1 MSASHAADFA
11 APAAALAKHPD
22 GSLLL
27 RSTYPLDGRLPLVT
41 ERLAFWADAAPA
53 RPAFVECSNG
63 VLARSLSYR
72 DAVLLSGRI
81 ALCMARYPLSP
92 KRPLLIIADNGID
105 HALLRIA
112 AMRMGVPFA
121 PLSPNL
127 LRFSGGP
134 ARLIEIVRQLNP
146 GLICADDADTVINTL
161 RSAGSAHLQV
171 VERIGAGSSGWP
183 ALMDADQLPQTG
195 AMAAPV
201 GLDTVA
207 GVFFTSGSTGAPKG
221 VITTQ
226 RMISSNQAAIALL
239 WPLLAQEPPRLLD
252 WLPWHHT
259 FGGNDNFNKML
270 WHGGTLYIDD
280 GRPTAEAISRTVANI
295 KAVRPTIHI
304 NVPRG
309 LELLLDA
316 MQADPLARAAL
327 LGTLRL
333 IFFAGAGLSRA
344 TWKRLQSLVSEH
356 AAAGGQRIALTSG
369 WGSTECGSTICLVH
383 FPIDGPNAV
392 GLPLPGY
399 ELKLT
404 PVGPKFEAWVRGP
417 NVTPGYW
424 PPGNSDRS
432 AFDDEG
438 FYRTGDAVRLLD
450 ADHPEKGLM
459 FDGRVAEDFK
469 LSTGTWVSVGPLRL
483 ALLAALAPLVRDVAI
498 AGHDERCVAILVFLE
513 AEACRAACGLP
524 AQMPAGE
531 IAASSAVRARIRSV
545 VAAHNAMQP
554 ASSSAVKRL
563 VLIDEP
569 PSADAGEVN
578 EKGHLNQRL
587 ALARREALVRSLF
600 DANPNPEVMLC

>member
-1 MSASHAADFA
+1 MRVSDAADFA
-11 APAAALAKHPD
+11 APAVALAKHAD

-27 RSTYPLDGRLPLVT
+27 RSAYPSDSRLPLVT
-41 ERLAFWADAAPA
+41 ERLAYWAEVAPA
-53 RPAFVECSNG
+53 RSAFVECGNG

-72 DAVLLSGRI
+72 DAVLLSGRL
-81 ALCMARYPLSP
+81 ALGLARHPLSAQ
-92 KRPLLIIADNGID
+92 RPLLIIADNGMD

-134 ARLIEIVRQLNP
+134 ARLIEIVRQLHP
-146 GLICADDADTVINTL
+146 GLICADDADSVIRTL
-161 RSAGSAHLQV
+161 RSAGLGHLQV
-171 VERIGAGSSGWP
+171 VLRIGAGSSEWP
-183 ALMDADQLPQTG
+183 ALMDADRLPPTR
-195 AMAAPV
+195 AMASPV
-201 GLDTVA
+201 GLDTVVA
-207 GVFFTSGSTGAPKG
+207 VFFTSGSTGAPKG

-226 RMISSNQAAIALL
+226 RMISANQAAIALL

-280 GRPTAEAISRTVANI
+280 GRPTAEAIGRTVANI

-316 MQADPLARAAL
+316 LQTDPTARAAL
-327 LGTLRL
+327 LGSLRL

-344 TWKRLQSLVSEH
+344 TWARLQSLVSEH
-356 AAAGGQRIALTSG
+356 VAAGGRRIALTSG

-404 PVGPKFEAWVRGP
+404 SFGPKLEAWVRGP

-450 ADHPEKGLM
+450 ADHPERGLM

-498 AGHDERCVAILVFLE
+498 AGHDERCVAILVFLD
-513 AEACRAACGLP
+513 AEACRAACGLS
-524 AQMPAGE
+524 AQMPAGA
-531 IAASSAVRARIRSV
+531 IAASAVVRARIGGAI
-545 VAAHNAMQP
+545 AAHNAMRP
-554 ASSSAVKRL
+554 ASSSAVQRL
-563 VLIDEP
+563 ILIGEP
-569 PSADAGEVN
+569 PSTDAGEVN

-587 ALARREALVRSLF
+587 ALARRESLVRSLF
-600 DANPNPEVMLC
+600 DAEPHPEVMLC